1 MTRQSAGYQRRSP
14 SSRHRGGDALPGPL
28 RPAQDRPVLRRYRT
42 WRHPPNCLPAI
53 FEHRGAEAAADA
65 FVDRMV
71 ARAHR
76 HTDPAEMLVEC
87 LAFTLER
94 LPKERNLSLLV
105 VPDRRASFTR
115 NITSA
120 AGFDLTN
127 TLLSRLPVDWA
138 AHRVGKP

>member
-1 MTRQSAGYQRRSP
+1 
-14 SSRHRGGDALPGPL
+14 
-28 RPAQDRPVLRRYRT
+28 
-42 WRHPPNCLPAI
+42 
-53 FEHRGAEAAADA
+53 
-65 FVDRMV
+65 MV